1 MSNNNTP
8 IIEPEVLPTTIVEE
22 EELDDIS
29 TDYVTTRSN
38 LKDLVAKGTEA
49 LDGILELAKESE
61 HPRAYEVVGQM
72 LKIVA
77 ETNRDLIDLQKNMKE
92 LAKKEKTGPT
102 SVTNAL
108 FVGSTH
114 ELQKLLKNGNNTE
127 DE

>member
-1 MSNNNTP
+1 MSNNITT
-8 IIEPEVLPTTIVEE
+8 IEPEILPATVEE
-22 EELDDIS
+22 EKPLDDLS
-29 TDYVTTRSN
+29 TDYVSTREN
-38 LKDLVAKGTEA
+38 LKELVTKGTEA

-92 LAKKEKTGPT
+92 LAKKEKTGPN
-102 SVTNAL
+102 SITNAL